1 MSYPLNWFEG
11 IWNCC
16 ALQSS
21 LKLQFCYFLLVW
33 YYLFAFMT
41 PPHPPPLVYLYE
53 SNYFEW
59 SLCGLW
65 DAAMSYPFNLFK
77 GIRNCFA
84 LQLSLKSQFFLL
96 LAGLLLLVW
105 INEKKNFR
113 DFLPL
118 SSILLAA
125 SLSNPHFLIADSK
138 WMEYCNRWI
147 PCCCASVQ

>member
-1 MSYPLNWFEG
+1 MLWIVRCSNVISFKL
-11 IWNCC
+11 IWRHMKLLRFTVLSKIAILLLLACFMLFVC
-16 ALQSS
+16 IYDTPASIS
-21 LKLQFCYFLLVW
+21 LWAQ
-33 YYLFAFMT
+33 LFWMIFMC
-41 PPHPPPLVYLYE
+41 
-53 SNYFEW
+53 S
-59 SLCGLW
+59 CGLW

-105 INEKKNFR
+105 LNEKKNFR

-125 SLSNPHFLIADSK
+125 SLSNPHCRSQMDGVL
-138 WMEYCNRWI
+138 
-147 PCCCASVQ
+147 